1 MTKEAPAVTES
12 VGDVLNLIR
21 DNEVQ
26 IVDLRF
32 ADLPGLMQHF

>member
-1 MTKEAPAVTES
+1 MTDSP
-12 VGDVLNLIR
+12 GDVLNLIR

-32 ADLPGLMQHF
+32 VDLPGPGSTSRSRPTS